1 MDELRA
7 RLAAVEKRL
16 AVIADDA
23 SEGRRAAGLYAMVDR
38 DVADLSAAVRGQTT
52 VLNALRETQIEQ
64 GRTLADHSRALTEQ
78 NAKLHT
84 LSEHVDGLVATM
96 ASHSTAL
103 DGITRMLQVL
113 IDREG

>member
-7 RLAAVEKRL
+7 RLTAVEKRL

-64 GRTLADHSRALTEQ
+64 GRTLAEQ
-78 NAKLHT
+78 SVKLQT
-84 LSEHVDGLVATM
+84 LSERVDDLVSTM
-96 ASHSTAL
+96 AGHSTAL
-103 DGITRMLQVL
+103 DGIARMLQVL
-113 IDREG
+113 IDQAE